1 MKLRYTPQAIADIE
15 EIRDYISQELQNPEA
30 AKNILRKI
38 SKDAAALK
46 AMPRLGVELRKKT
59 GRDMDGRVLISG
71 QYMLIYEVEEEISV
85 LRVLDT
91 RVDYL
96 RMIGS
101 WEKEK

>member
-1 MKLRYTPQAIADIE
+1 MKLRYTPQAILDLE
-15 EIRDYISQELQNPEA
+15 EIRDYISRELQNPEA

-38 SKDAAALK
+38 AKDAAALK

-59 GRDMDGRVLISG
+59 GRDMDGRALISG
-71 QYMLIYEVEEEISV
+71 QYMLIYEVEEEISI

-96 RMIGS
+96 RVIGS

>member
-38 SKDAAALK
+38 AKDAAALK